1 MNDQK
6 KINEQSGIE
15 VIIQE
20 KPAMAM
26 HKTFCLLPIE
36 VLKDRSL
43 KANEKIIFSEI
54 LVHHHYNGEFFGT
67 NHYFSEL
74 VGLSPSRVSSILTD
88 LNRRGYIKITQYRSK
103 ESIKVWKRVIQ
114 PNLYW
119 DAEIF
124 KQESKESLKTK
135 RLKRILKL
143 KD

>member
-20 KPAMAM
+20 KPEMAKD
-26 HKTFCLLPIE
+26 KTFCLLPIE
-36 VLKDRSL
+36 VAKDRSL
-43 KANEKIIFSEI
+43 KASEKIIFSEI

-67 NHYFSEL
+67 NQYLSEL
-74 VGLSPSRVSSILTD
+74 VSLSPSRVSQILTD
-88 LNRRGYIKITQYRSK
+88 LNRRGYIKITLYRSK

-124 KQESKESLKTK
+124 KKERNRSLRRK
-135 RLKRILKL
+135 RLKSLFK
-143 KD
+143 